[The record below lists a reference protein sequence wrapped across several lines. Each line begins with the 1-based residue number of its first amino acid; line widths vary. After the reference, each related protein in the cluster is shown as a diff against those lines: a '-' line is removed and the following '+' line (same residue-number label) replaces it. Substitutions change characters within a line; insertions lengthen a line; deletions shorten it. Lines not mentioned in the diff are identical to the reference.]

1 MDLTKYSGKDG
12 LVVDPSFLYKKNK
25 GNESDLIAEM
35 QAVGLNVSFLN
46 PGIGDKLF
54 AEGRIVKTGKSIVF
68 CEADIWVYKNNI
80 ATHTNRATSTMHQ
93 IAF

>member
-35 QAVGLNVSFLN
+35 QSIGLNVSFLN
-46 PGIGDKLF
+46 TSGELVRVPVTATQGIRPDKGN
-54 AEGRIVKTGKSIVF
+54 EKSGWYVINTF
-68 CEADIWVYKNNI
+68 NDYLY
-80 ATHTNRATSTMHQ
+80 ATYGNWRS
-93 IAF
+93 